1 MLLVGEERSHGPLPV
16 LLVGMT
22 VITGL
27 VDAFSFLSLERV
39 FVANVTG
46 NLVFLGFG
54 LAGAGDI
61 ALWASLLAILAFT
74 VGAVVGGRFA
84 AHRALHRGRLLAAVA
99 AVQAGLVVVAA
110 LVAEIAGVGS
120 ARARLT
126 LVVLLGVAMGGQNG
140 MARRLAVP
148 DLTTTVLTLT
158 YTGLVADATARSV
171 RLRRLE
177 SIVAMLAGAFAGG
190 ALLLRVSPAAPL
202 WLAAALLVSCAVAAY
217 AVTRRPESHA
227 WR

>member
-120 ARARLT
+120 ATARLT